1 MFPRVNLG
9 RSWAL
14 SKELSPSH
22 NCWPWHQYRWMK
34 RSQTQHWGL
43 SLLLDR
49 YQFWVEQS
57 PSQFLFWNNLYPLVE
72 GNIADSLSGIH
83 PVLVHARLSR
93 KNISIQSK
101 DTRPVTRLEDS
112 HPPPHRL
119 YGKLKPRDLDSQIF
133 LRFRWF
139 LIFKI
144 FFWSSHWLLEIE
156 RISTYC
162 LKTKTREITANKQ
175 GAGNFEWLSRDWK
188 LVFRLIG

>member
-1 MFPRVNLG
+1 MMKSEDDWFQIFLVVKRCLAHDVY
-9 RSWAL
+9 RCKQISFD
-14 SKELSPSH
+14 SP
-22 NCWPWHQYRWMK
+22 
-34 RSQTQHWGL
+34 
-43 SLLLDR
+43 DR
-49 YQFWVEQS
+49 YQLWLEQS

-83 PVLVHARLSR
+83 PVLVHARLSK

-101 DTRPVTRLEDS
+101 DTRPVTGLEYS
-112 HPPPHRL
+112 HPPPHRF

-144 FFWSSHWLLEIE
+144 FFWSSHWFLEIE